1 MISAKTVLSKH
12 KTGMVRRSERA
23 LPLLRWFNTPH
34 VPVHAVVMRTIIL
47 TALLLGIAPS
57 VAQEAPSFWR
67 DPDGGCTYFKLG
79 NNLSLRYQRDGLP
92 DCPDV
97 RRETRPSF
105 IPPSEQ
111 DAAVTRD
118 DVREVTRAIEGL
130 NRRMDDV
137 KREFERRGR
146 Y

>member
-1 MISAKTVLSKH
+1 
-12 KTGMVRRSERA
+12 
-23 LPLLRWFNTPH
+23 
-34 VPVHAVVMRTIIL
+34 MRTAIL
-47 TALLLGIAPS
+47 FVSLLGIAPAI
-57 VAQEAPSFWR
+57 AQEAPTVWR
-67 DPDGGCTYFKLG
+67 DPDGGCMYFKLG
-79 NNLSLRYQRDGLP
+79 DTLSLRYQRDGLP

-97 RRETRPSF
+97 RRETSPSS
-105 IPPSEQ
+105 ITPTDQEKV
-111 DAAVTRD
+111 VTRD

>member
-1 MISAKTVLSKH
+1 
-12 KTGMVRRSERA
+12 
-23 LPLLRWFNTPH
+23 
-34 VPVHAVVMRTIIL
+34 
-47 TALLLGIAPS
+47 
-57 VAQEAPSFWR
+57 
-67 DPDGGCTYFKLG
+67 
-79 NNLSLRYQRDGLP
+79 LP

-111 DAAVTRD
+111 DATVTRD